1 MAEIQIVDNP
11 TLEKL
16 LREVDYVKMGQNY
29 IPSTFAIKFINFVKM
44 VNGEEGEENISPLF
58 HYDILDTVHKEK
70 NVLVVAFRGSAK
82 ALALDT
88 LLMTPTG
95 HVSMGDVEVGDYV
108 LDRNGK
114 PIKVT
119 HTSEVFRNQTYTIT
133 LSNGE
138 SFVAN
143 EDHIHI
149 VQYRTTANNGNTKEN
164 KWREVE
170 LTTKE
175 LLDKG
180 IYYLSAC
187 TEKKP
192 KGREN
197 KYFIPLINKAVE
209 YDSVPFGIDPY
220 TVGVVLG
227 DGHYQRNGQY
237 IGITSSKDD
246 VAELMSYLPYEK
258 NKVLEDKRQPNTVS
272 FSLKGLGH
280 LWDTEVGDFKRE
292 DKKIPEGLLYG
303 SVEDRIAVLRGLMDT
318 DGTIS
323 ENGAYSFSSTSEGLA
338 RGVHHIVKSLGGYSR
353 ISRYD
358 NAYKG
363 YYLVA
368 FNLQDINPFRLKRKA
383 DRWVKGKRYLSGS
396 RVAIESIEPTEKPV
410 PSKCI
415 SVESDTC
422 SYLIENSI
430 VTHNTSLVAEYMIPY
445 MAVYGELDGFGE
457 ISVGMYVGDT
467 MDNNVKN
474 LRNNMEFRYNS
485 SPFLQ
490 KFLPKV
496 RFTDAEWEF
505 TNAEGHN
512 LCFRGFGVTTGVKG
526 FKRYGQRPR
535 IALLDDLMSDKSAE
549 SATIVK
555 DIENVI
561 YKAVRQALHPTKR
574 KVIWIGTPFN
584 KKDPLYKAAGS
595 KSWVTKVYPICSKFP
610 CTKEEFIGAWEDR
623 FPYEAIKTEYEML
636 KASGRID
643 AFNQELMLRILSEDD
658 RLVLD
663 TDIIWYNRN
672 DVLNNLRDYHIYMT
686 TDFATSETEKSDY
699 SVIAVWALDYKERFH
714 WIDGIV
720 KRQDMAIN
728 VDDVFRFIKLYN
740 PLSTGVEIS
749 GQQKGFV
756 SWLKRQMIDRGI
768 YFNLASDKNSGEE
781 GLRPNTSK
789 LTRFNIAL
797 PLFKQ
802 RKVAFPKELEDSPE
816 IMEFIDELTSV
827 TPSGFKSMHDDCADT
842 ISQLPLLEYF
852 VPIDPKLNRTSSDL
866 DADIG
871 GRNYFTELQEEGID
885 SYIV

>member
-1 MAEIQIVDNP
+1 MSEIQNPDNP

-16 LREVDYVKMGQNY
+16 IREVDYVKMGENY
-29 IPSTFAIKFINFVKM
+29 IPSKFAIKFINFIKL
-44 VNGEEGEENISPLF
+44 VNGESGEENKSPLS
-58 HYDILDTVHKEK
+58 HYDILDAIYKNK
-70 NVLVVAFRGSAK
+70 NVLIVSFRGSSK

-95 HVSMGDVEVGDYV
+95 HVSMGDVEIGDYV

-114 PIKVT
+114 PTKVT
-119 HTSEVFRNQTYTIT
+119 HTSEVFYNQTYTIT
-133 LSNGE
+133 LANGE

-164 KWREVE
+164 RWKEVE

-209 YDSVPFGIDPY
+209 YDSVPFDIDPY

-237 IGITSSKDD
+237 ISITSSKDD

-272 FSLKGLGH
+272 FGLKGLGH

-292 DKKIPEGLLYG
+292 NKKIPEGLLYG
-303 SVEDRIAVLRGLMDT
+303 SVEDRVAVLRGLMDT

-353 ISRYD
+353 ISRYE

-430 VTHNTSLVAEYMIPY
+430 VTHNTTLVAEYMILY
-445 MAVYGELDGFGE
+445 QAVFGELDGFGKVT
-457 ISVGMYVGDT
+457 VGMYVGDT
-467 MDNNVKN
+467 MENGVKN
-474 LRNNMEFRYNS
+474 LRANLEHRYNNS
-485 SPFLQ
+485 EFLQ
-490 KFLPKV
+490 KFIV
-496 RFTDAEWEF
+496 HARFTDVEWEF
-505 TNAEGHN
+505 TNAEGHK
-512 LCFRGFGVTTGVKG
+512 LCYRGFGASTGVRG
-526 FKRYGQRPR
+526 FKKYGERPQFA
-535 IALLDDLMSDKSAE
+535 ILDDLMSDKSAE
-549 SATIVK
+549 SKTIIK

-561 YKAVRQALHPTKR
+561 YKAVRQAMHPTKR

-584 KKDPLYKAAGS
+584 KKDPLYKAAG
-595 KSWVTKVYPICSKFP
+595 TKAWTTKAYPICMQFP
-610 CTKEEFIGAWEDR
+610 CTKENFVGAWEDR
-623 FPYEAIKTEYEML
+623 FPYEAVRAEYDML
-636 KASGRID
+636 KENGRVD
-643 AFNQELMLRILSEDD
+643 AFNQELMLRILSDDD

-663 TDIIWYNRN
+663 EDIVWYTRN
-672 DVLNNLRDYHIYMT
+672 TVLNNLQDYNIYIT
-686 TDFATSETEKSDY
+686 TDFATSEKEKADF
-699 SVIAVWALDYKERFH
+699 SVISVWALDWKGRFH

-720 KRQDMAIN
+720 KRQDMAVN
-728 VDDVFRFIKLYN
+728 VDDVFRFVQLYA
-740 PLSTGVEIS
+740 PLLTGVEIS

-756 SWLKRQMIDRGI
+756 SWLKREMIIRGI
-768 YFNLASDKNSGEE
+768 YFMIASDKSSGEE

-789 LTRFNIAL
+789 LTRFNVAL

-802 RKVAFPKELEDSPE
+802 RKIAFPEELKESAAIL
-816 IMEFIDELTSV
+816 EFIDELSSV
-827 TPSGFKSMHDDCADT
+827 TPSGFKSLHDDCADT
-842 ISQLPLLEYF
+842 ISQLPLIEYF
-852 VPIDPKLNRTSSDL
+852 TPIDPKFKRVEERS
-866 DADIG
+866 IG
-871 GRNYFTELQEEGID
+871 SENNYYFTEPQEEYKS